1 MLVNELKKTPEEAN
15 RLITEFH
22 KEVAKITGMLIDKE
36 IFSVE
41 EIIEIVLIPKE
52 LLERCLEAIDLI
64 TPNQ

>member
-22 KEVAKITGMLIDKE
+22 QKVANITGMLIDKE